1 MRRLVIAQWKKF
13 AVGGLDL
20 HSQRRF
26 ILSVTLILLPI
37 HLQSQISQ
45 DETGNALR
53 QYELLAAREN
63 PSARVSADVL
73 GESPALL
80 SGEVDVVFIT
90 EWNFDTGNIR
100 YMTIKPEVVSHLLVN
115 PIVTSPPDLQV
126 KLVGL
131 EATPVAQPVGSALL
145 EGIRIRCQIEVR
157 PQAPMNANRS
167 IIIAFPTVE
176 NVASYLETMTP
187 RRPPAIH
194 YDLTLFTS
202 EEERRLHLEEADRA
216 RQERAKAADLEKR
229 RESRS
234 KLYNF
239 LKWLGLGI
247 AALYVV
253 GVSASVIKRVWMW
266 SFPKHCVMI
275 GTVTSETAMGEVELT
290 RQISEGEIHRVPG
303 PFHEEK
309 KASTFFGSER
319 DVIVELNGVLSRREV
334 NLVTSTFTNDAG
346 TSTST
351 WHEEVL
357 RYQVVIRARK
367 GSRVGAGCYLAKT
380 SAGTVKVRILS

>member
-1 MRRLVIAQWKKF
+1 MRRLITALWRKF
-13 AVGGLDL
+13 ALGDLDL
-20 HSQRRF
+20 HFQRRF
-26 ILSVTLILLPI
+26 ILSVVLILLPI

-45 DETGNALR
+45 DETENALR

-63 PSARVSADVL
+63 PSARVSGDVL

-80 SGEVDVVFIT
+80 SGAVDVVFIT
-90 EWNFDTGNIR
+90 EWNFDSGNIG
-100 YMTIKPEVVSHLLVN
+100 YMTIKPEATSLLLVN
-115 PIVTSPPDLQV
+115 PVVTSPPDLQV

-131 EATPVAQPVGSALL
+131 EATPAAQPVGSALL

-157 PQAPMNANRS
+157 PQAPMKGNRS
-167 IIIAFPTVE
+167 IMVAFPSAE
-176 NVASYLETMTP
+176 KVAGSLEAMTP

-194 YDLTLFTS
+194 YDLTFFTS

-216 RQERAKAADLEKR
+216 RQEQAKAADLEKR
-229 RESRS
+229 KESRS
-234 KLYNF
+234 RSFNF
-239 LKWLGLGI
+239 FKWLGLGI
-247 AALYVV
+247 AALYAV
-253 GVSASVIKRVWMW
+253 GAAASATERVWIW
-266 SFPKHCVMI
+266 SFPKHCVTI
-275 GTVTSETAMGEVELT
+275 GTVTSETAMGEVEVT

-319 DVIVELNGVLSRREV
+319 DVIVDLDGVLSRREV

-346 TSTST
+346 SSTST

-357 RYQVVIRARK
+357 RYQVVIQARK
-367 GSRVGAGCYLAKT
+367 GAGVGAGCYLAKT
-380 SAGTVKVRILS
+380 SAGTVKVRFLS